1 MSQTFATPFV
11 LALTAMVAACT
22 TRASS
27 PPPAAEAPRV
37 PVVLAESRALPRERV
52 YTGRV
57 AAVHAVDIRPRVGGA
72 LDAVLFS
79 EGAAVAKGTP
89 LFIVDPRPYQIAL
102 RKAEAQLRTVRA
114 ELAHASD
121 EFARADRLAKAD
133 AVSVEELERRRA
145 DVVQIEARLAGA
157 DAAVAEA
164 ALDLEF
170 TTVRAPVAGRI
181 GRAEVTVG
189 NLVTAGPQAG
199 TRLTVLH
206 SVDPVYVYF
215 ELDPGTAAEAR
226 TTARGQWRAAITP
239 LDGGAPV
246 DAPIDF
252 VDNSVGV
259 QTGTWPVRARVPNR
273 DGRLLPGAV
282 VRVTFRY
289 GEHSRAVVV
298 PETAIGTDQGAR
310 YVLVATAAKA
320 VEYRAVATGAKAGPW
335 RAITNDAVRA
345 GEAVILPGLP
355 WIRPGIAVT
364 PVKEVLQ

>member
-1 MSQTFATPFV
+1 MTQRVATPLV
-11 LALTAMVAACT
+11 LAVTALLAGCT
-22 TRASS
+22 TRANT
-27 PPPAAEAPRV
+27 PPPVAEAPRV
-37 PVVLAESRALPRERV
+37 PVVLAESRALPRERIF
-52 YTGRV
+52 TGRV
-57 AAVHAVDIRPRVGGA
+57 APVHAVDIRPRVGGA
-72 LDAVLFS
+72 IDAVLFS
-79 EGAAVAKGTP
+79 EGAAVARGAP
-89 LFIVDPRPYQIAL
+89 LFVVDPRPYRIAL
-102 RKAEAQLRTVRA
+102 RKADADLRTARA
-114 ELAHASD
+114 ALAHATD

-133 AVSVEELERRRA
+133 AVSIEELERRRA
-145 DVVQIEARLAGA
+145 EVAQLEARQAA
-157 DAAVAEA
+157 AEAAVAEA

-189 NLVTAGPQAG
+189 NLVTGGPEAG
-199 TRLTVLH
+199 TRLAVLH

-215 ELDPGTAAEAR
+215 ELDPGTAADAR
-226 TTARGQWRAAITP
+226 ATARAQWRAVVTP

-246 DAPIDF
+246 VAPIDF
-252 VDNSVGV
+252 VDNGV
-259 QTGTWPVRARVPNR
+259 SAQTGTWPVRARVPNR

-282 VRVTFRY
+282 VRVAFRY
-289 GEHSRAVVV
+289 GEHSHAVVV

-310 YVLVATAAKA
+310 YVLVATAANA

-355 WIRPGIAVT
+355 WIRPGITVT